1 MQIRVFD
8 APTTKRGIVRV
19 HNGAITDLA
28 FASISGQTLLAASSA
43 DGRISVS
50 HVVPPLATDVAS
62 DLAVHV
68 VFCLQ
73 LEGDFM
79 GVASAA
85 PHGWRPLVV
94 WHPEKAEFLVAT
106 RTSLLRINTL
116 TVVQRQ
122 RRLGMECEGIA
133 PDRLPEGTQGR
144 EALSVHERT
153 DLTCKNESEFYNS
166 KS

>member
-1 MQIRVFD
+1 VQIRVFD

-28 FASISGQTLLAASSA
+28 FTSISGQTLLAASSA

-50 HVVPPLATDVAS
+50 HVVPPLATDVAT

-85 PHGWRPLVV
+85 PHGWRPLVA
-94 WHPEKAEFLVAT
+94 WHPEKAEFLVTT
-106 RTSLLRINTL
+106 RTSLLRIDTV

-122 RRLGMECEGIA
+122 RSLGKECEEIA
-133 PDRLPEGTQGR
+133 PNRLPEGMQRCTALPVYTQTFMQR
-144 EALSVHERT
+144 EFAVCHPVH
-153 DLTCKNESEFYNS
+153 
-166 KS
+166 